1 MQIQNGVQTSQQAS
15 QVNSVTQARQ
25 NQGTAG
31 QQAVVDPVS
40 QVADDQVS
48 LSANATDNTSAQA
61 RAVAKYE
68 DMTRV
73 YSTVVAPEEE
83 EEATTGTTLNGL
95 QPIKLFNA
103 DDVAEYEEKLA
114 NAFAKA
120 GVDTSQ
126 DIDLAI
132 DYEGNVY
139 VKNDHPDK
147 EKIEQIF
154 KEDRDLQQGLIQTE
168 TFYLFKELYRLT
180 QEWAQKIDSGMS
192 EEMAGQWL
200 LRSSKQAQK
209 VSGEGLT
216 FREGGMVDP
225 FERSGNNAV
234 ALSAYAG

>member
-15 QVNSVTQARQ
+15 QVNSVTQTGQ
-25 NQGTAG
+25 NQGATG
-31 QQAVVDPVS
+31 QQEHVNTAA
-40 QVADDQVS
+40 QVAEDKVS
-48 LSANATDNTSAQA
+48 LSANATDQTSAQA

-73 YSTVVAPEEE
+73 YSTVVAPQEEE
-83 EEATTGTTLNGL
+83 ETTSNTLNGL
-95 QPIKLFNA
+95 PPIELFNA

-120 GVDTSQ
+120 GIDTSQ
-126 DIDLAI
+126 EIDLAF

-147 EKIEQIF
+147 EKIEQLF
-154 KEDRDLQQGLIQTE
+154 KEDRDLQQGLVQTQN
-168 TFYLFKELYRLT
+168 FYMFKELYRLT

-192 EEMAGQWL
+192 EQMAGEWL
-200 LRSSKQAQK
+200 LSSSKQAQK

-216 FREGGMVDP
+216 FKEGGMVDP
-225 FERSGNNAV
+225 FERSANNAV

>member
-15 QVNSVTQARQ
+15 QVNGITQALQ
-25 NQGTAG
+25 NQGT
-31 QQAVVDPVS
+31 VDQRARVDS
-40 QVADDQVS
+40 VTQVADDQVT
-48 LSANATDNTSAQA
+48 LSASATDKSSAQA

-73 YSTVVAPEEE
+73 YSTVVAPEEKDE
-83 EEATTGTTLNGL
+83 ASATTLEGFE
-95 QPIKLFNA
+95 PIKLFNA
-103 DDVAEYEEKLA
+103 DDVAAYEEKLSL
-114 NAFAKA
+114 AFAKA

-147 EKIEQIF
+147 EKIEQLF
-154 KEDRDLQQGLIQTE
+154 KEDRDLQQGLIQTQD
-168 TFYLFKELYRLT
+168 FYLFKELYRLT

-200 LRSSKQAQK
+200 LSSSKQAQK

-225 FERSGNNAV
+225 FERSGSNAV